1 MNSEESE
8 LEGVSRNLETYPNF
22 DKAALDQL
30 VEDTG
35 PQVVLRILARFY
47 VGLEEAL
54 NQVEQGINNEDSEII
69 WKACHKLTG
78 SAELIGFQEFGE
90 YCRKLNLDMK
100 ALPDVSSHSE
110 ELHLFLSEGR
120 KIVSQLVSS
129 FPQRRDYL

>member
-1 MNSEESE
+1 MNNEENE
-8 LEGVSRNLETYPNF
+8 LEGVSRHLESYPNF
-22 DKAALDQL
+22 DKSALTQL

-54 NQVEQGINNEDSEII
+54 NQVEQGIHSDNAEII

-78 SAELIGFQEFGE
+78 SAELIGFHEFGE

-100 ALPDVSSHSE
+100 ALPDVSAHSE
-110 ELHLFLSEGR
+110 ELHVFLSEGR
-120 KIVSQLVSS
+120 KIISQIVIS
-129 FPQRRDYL
+129 FPQRQDYL